1 MNCDQSGRKNCQERF
16 DELIKSYPHTV
27 RLLNKG
33 KLAASFEELLCFSAA
48 LSQKYPVDDVKIEI
62 GEILLNRQDTFK
74 LKYWTELHHPI
85 FGIVLELETY
95 KQQQP
100 FLLTKCE
107 KYLGSIERIL
117 GNTFAGVKALEKEL
131 SDSVSFEKGMFFE
144 LEADVL
150 LLSILSEP
158 YFLKKVVRQSSS
170 GKNVDLIGNWQGK
183 SLKFEVKSL
192 CRSPKKNKTE
202 SATING
208 HKISGYTFKQNRE
221 RAIKDILLRA
231 SEKFDEGDFNFI
243 VIPDADVAPE
253 YIGNFKCAIEELISD
268 YPWICEKITAVIT
281 YRTDFDLVNP
291 CNKSAEVIKISP
303 CLSWMDAF
311 LHDFRNCE
319 IQNHFQ

>member
-1 MNCDQSGRKNCQERF
+1 MNCDQSGRKNYKERF
-16 DELIKSYPHTV
+16 DQVIKSYPHTV

-33 KLAASFEELLCFSAA
+33 KLAASLEELLFFCTS
-48 LSQKYPVDDVKIEI
+48 LSQKYSADGVKIEI

-85 FGIVLELETY
+85 FGLVFELETY

-117 GNTFAGVKALEKEL
+117 GNTFPGVKALKKEL

-158 YFLKKVVRQSSS
+158 YFLKKVVRQSPC
-170 GKNVDLIGNWQGK
+170 GKDVDLIGNWHGR

-208 HKISGYTFKQNRE
+208 HKISGYTFEQNRE
-221 RAIKDILLRA
+221 RAIKDIILRA
-231 SEKFDEGDFNFI
+231 SEKFDKGDFNFI
-243 VIPDADVAPE
+243 VIPDADIAPE
-253 YIGNFKCAIEELISD
+253 YIGNFKCAVEGLISY
-268 YPWICEKITAVIT
+268 YPWICEKITAIIT

-291 CNKSAEVIKISP
+291 CNKSAEVIEMGP
-303 CLSWMDAF
+303 RLSWVDAF
-311 LHDFRNCE
+311 LHDFRNSV
-319 IQNHFQ
+319 I